1 MSNTETKVQS
11 EESQTPD
18 ITASFLSSIT
28 NKPVNV
34 KIYDDFIY
42 TGTLASID
50 GYMNIVLQ
58 NAEEIVRGKSM
69 NTYEEIFIRGN
80 NVLYIS
86 MA

>member
-1 MSNTETKVQS
+1 MSNTEPKVQS
-11 EESQTPD
+11 EESQPPD
-18 ITASFLSSIT
+18 ITASILSSIT

>member
-80 NVLYIS
+80 NILLN
-86 MA
+86 

>member
-11 EESQTPD
+11 EELQTPD

>member
-58 NAEEIVRGKSM
+58 NAEEIVRGKST

-80 NVLYIS
+80 NILLN
-86 MA
+86 

>member
-58 NAEEIVRGKSM
+58 NAEEIVRGKST